1 MEERSANQ
9 AARKGDLSYCKNGRG
24 IMLLR
29 GIGGLSSWPKLYGSK
44 SNTADFCEAEPQVA
58 VLLGYELYRFR
69 KTLDSISRD
78 VLPRLSRHYV
88 MPDKVVTILRGL
100 YESFSSQVVHTGQR
114 TQPLNMKTG
123 VREVCRQ
130 SALQTSQKENNNRIP
145 FTLIFHP
152 HNHAVKSVP
161 SF

>member
-1 MEERSANQ
+1 MKQSLKWQ
-9 AARKGDLSYCKNGRG
+9 
-24 IMLLR
+24 
-29 GIGGLSSWPKLYGSK
+29 SSLDM
-44 SNTADFCEAEPQVA
+44 NFIDFE
-58 VLLGYELYRFR
+58 

-145 FTLIFHP
+145 FTLIFFNLP
-152 HNHAVKSVP
+152 NHSKQHMVVCGLSLHQGSTESRKTLEQKFIFSNRH
-161 SF
+161 S